1 MKTLIA
7 GVDCST
13 QSTKVVVVDSDTGEI
28 VATTPGH
35 RILSHGQDPEW
46 LVAYTMTTSR
56 LDPSRLGGGAARSA
70 R

>member
-28 VATTPGH
+28 VATTPVH

-46 LVAYTMTTSR
+46 LVAYTMT
-56 LDPSRLGGGAARSA
+56 
-70 R
+70 